1 MKTQL
6 KADLML
12 VLVTLCWGVSYYL
25 MDVSLSDMGPFT
37 LNAYRFLGAFA
48 AAGILSCKSL
58 KTVNWATLKYSL
70 LIGSVLVFVYMGATF
85 GVQYTS
91 LSNSGFLCALT
102 VIFVPILEM
111 LFLRK
116 RPHRKIVVAVTMSFV
131 GIMLLTLKDDFSIN
145 MANLRG
151 DLLCLMGAVAYAAD
165 LILTER
171 AVAHEEVDAFQLG
184 VFQLGVTGV
193 YMLVLCMIFET
204 PHLPSTPGIWGSV
217 VFLSLFCTGLAFIVQ
232 AVAQQ
237 YTTAS
242 HVGVIFTLEPV
253 FAAVVAFFFAG
264 EVLSAKSYLGAVIMT
279 AALFVTEID
288 FGGKKKET
296 VSGTDAADGTDGSD
310 GSDGSFD

>member
-37 LNAYRFLGAFA
+37 LNAYRFLGAFV

-116 RPHRKIVVAVTMSFV
+116 RPHPEDRRGS
-131 GIMLLTLKDDFSIN
+131 DHE
-145 MANLRG
+145 LRG
-151 DLLCLMGAVAYAAD
+151 HHAAD
-165 LILTER
+165 AEGR
-171 AVAHEEVDAFQLG
+171 FFH
-184 VFQLGVTGV
+184 
-193 YMLVLCMIFET
+193 
-204 PHLPSTPGIWGSV
+204 
-217 VFLSLFCTGLAFIVQ
+217 
-232 AVAQQ
+232 Q
-237 YTTAS
+237 Y
-242 HVGVIFTLEPV
+242 GKP
-253 FAAVVAFFFAG
+253 AG
-264 EVLSAKSYLGAVIMT
+264 
-279 AALFVTEID
+279 
-288 FGGKKKET
+288 
-296 VSGTDAADGTDGSD
+296 
-310 GSDGSFD
+310 